1 MSDIKYMEKPDW
13 VSWDSIKE
21 CLVSGHEYNRKRG
34 IYMAI
39 IQRPEERLA
48 KAERENKMLKK
59 ENADL
64 KAKIEYVAILDY
76 PEMLEEEEEEQN
88 D

>member
-1 MSDIKYMEKPDW
+1 
-13 VSWDSIKE
+13 
-21 CLVSGHEYNRKRG
+21 
-34 IYMAI
+34 MAI

-64 KAKIEYVAILDY
+64 KAKIDYVAILDY
-76 PEMLEEEEEEQN
+76 PEMLEEEEEEAQN

>member
-1 MSDIKYMEKPDW
+1 
-13 VSWDSIKE
+13 
-21 CLVSGHEYNRKRG
+21 
-34 IYMAI
+34 MAI

-64 KAKIEYVAILDY
+64 KAKIDYVAILDY
-76 PEMLEEEEEEQN
+76 PEMLEEEEEEEQN

>member
-1 MSDIKYMEKPDW
+1 
-13 VSWDSIKE
+13 
-21 CLVSGHEYNRKRG
+21 
-34 IYMAI
+34 MAI
-39 IQRPEERLA
+39 IQRREERLA

-64 KAKIEYVAILDY
+64 KAKIDYVAILDY
-76 PEMLEEEEEEQN
+76 PEMLEEEEEAQN

>member
-1 MSDIKYMEKPDW
+1 
-13 VSWDSIKE
+13 
-21 CLVSGHEYNRKRG
+21 
-34 IYMAI
+34 MAI

-64 KAKIEYVAILDY
+64 KAKIDYVAILDY

>member
-1 MSDIKYMEKPDW
+1 
-13 VSWDSIKE
+13 
-21 CLVSGHEYNRKRG
+21 
-34 IYMAI
+34 MAI

-48 KAERENKMLKK
+48 KAERENKRLKK

>member
-1 MSDIKYMEKPDW
+1 MRSCSGN
-13 VSWDSIKE
+13 VRSIRE
-21 CLVSGHEYNRKRG
+21 RRG
-34 IYMAI
+34 TYRAI

-76 PEMLEEEEEEQN
+76 PEMLEEEEEAQN